1 MISGR
6 VNGNLHILPEMCFAE
21 SLHEHVRIPRFSCK
35 RLKCYRRKQ
44 PRSFGFQVAQ
54 KMFDSEDET
63 DDRFPLVNPS
73 IQHPIYVK
81 AYPLRDPTDVPR
93 IKAEIIEGNI
103 MIVKITPIA
112 KKSIEETKSSI
123 SELVDFIKSIQGDIA
138 RLGEERIVLTPPTVK
153 IWRGRESSTLTVP
166 VAGGREEESE

>member
-1 MISGR
+1 MMS
-6 VNGNLHILPEMCFAE
+6 
-21 SLHEHVRIPRFSCK
+21 S
-35 RLKCYRRKQ
+35 
-44 PRSFGFQVAQ
+44 
-54 KMFDSEDET
+54 DDER

-103 MIVKITPIA
+103 LIVKITPIA
-112 KKSIEETKSSI
+112 KRSVEETKSAI

-138 RLGEERIVLTPPTVK
+138 RLGEERIVMTPPTVK
-153 IWRGRESSTLTVP
+153 VWRGKENSPLA
-166 VAGGREEESE
+166 VAAAGSRVDEETE